1 MLMKK
6 KYLAPILTVIMLV
19 SIWLAFPAQ
28 AAAVSGDPDGGFGLG
43 SGSAMLETG
52 DYLSHS
58 KAGILYEA
66 TTDTVIYAKNAD
78 MQLPPASMTKVM
90 TAILVL
96 EENPELEGELTVDER
111 AVSSMYCSSMV
122 PLKHLKAG
130 EIISYKDCMRYL
142 LVPSGNE
149 AATAFAFEI
158 GGDMNTFL
166 DMMNEKARE
175 LGCENTN
182 FKDPTGISANDH
194 YTTPEDMVRMC
205 RYAMSFDQ
213 FREAVSYPDGEVQA
227 SNVRDEGFTYETTN
241 FVMFPDDRY
250 ESPYARYMTGIKTG
264 WTPVAGYCFSGCME
278 KDGLVFY
285 SVAMG
290 GEELMYKD
298 GQRIVQGDFLDT
310 IELYTLTDGLR
321 AEGPDTTPEDMT
333 ATSILGAGTFHVKLP
348 DGANILVQDGQTVT
362 AEYDIPSTV
371 FGPVSEGDTVG
382 TVTLKAGDTEKTV
395 DLVAASS
402 RGISPL
408 IIGGAAAIVATAA
421 VIILKMSKHKN
432 NV

>member
-1 MLMKK
+1 MKK
-6 KYLAPILTVIMLV
+6 TASILTALLLCFL
-19 SIWLAFPAQ
+19 LAVP
-28 AAAVSGDPDGGFGLG
+28 AAALEAQDPAAPEGAAP
-43 SGSAMLETG
+43 SAVLIERQTG
-52 DYLSHS
+52 
-58 KAGILYEA
+58 
-66 TTDTVIYAKNAD
+66 TVLYAKNETERR
-78 MQLPPASMTKVM
+78 PPASVTKVM
-90 TAILVL
+90 TLLLIAEAVDS
-96 EENPELEGELTVDER
+96 GELALDDMVTASER
-111 AVSSMYCSSMV
+111 AASMGGSQIWLEVGEQLSVSDMIKCVAVVSANDCAV
-122 PLKHLKAG
+122 ALAEHLCG
-130 EIISYKDCMRYL
+130 S
-142 LVPSGNE
+142 E
-149 AATAFAFEI
+149 AAFVER
-158 GGDMNTFL
+158 MNQ
-166 DMMNEKARE
+166 KAEE

-213 FREAVSYPDGEVQA
+213 FREAVSYPDGEVPA

-264 WTPVAGYCFSGCME
+264 WTPAAGYCFSGCME

-321 AEGPDTTPEDMT
+321 AEGPDTTPEDM
-333 ATSILGAGTFHVKLP
+333 AVTSILGAGTFHVKLP
-348 DGANILVQDGQTVT
+348 DGANILVQNGQTVT

-421 VIILKMSKHKN
+421 VIILKMSKRKN